1 MQKAPIGVVDAVT
14 VNGAT
19 VSVAGWAFDP
29 NTVSPIGVRV
39 YLDGTAVANG
49 TANVS
54 RPDVAAAYGNGALH
68 GYNVAF
74 AATAGPHKVCVRG
87 LDSSTAAETELDC
100 RAFTG
105 AAPAPVNA
113 APTGVIDA
121 ISVSGTTATVSGW
134 AFDPDT
140 TAPIGVHFYI
150 DGGWAGATTAD
161 ISRPDVG
168 RSTARAT
175 CTATPSPSRRRR
187 ASTPVRV
194 RHRRERR
201 PQPGVRVPGLHR
213 RVIPVGY
220 EVGASTT
227 GAASSQPLRPVADRL
242 DARGDQRVVAQD
254 RVRRTRRGSDE
265 RIARRG
271 RDRRRVQPGGAH
283 AAAANPCHDVRPD
296 EVAVVDAR
304 RRAATTS
311 RCTRSARSAVHV
323 G

>member
-1 MQKAPIGVVDAVT
+1 MTVNGSEVTLAGWAFDPDTSAPIGVHFTSTAAGAARSTRPCRGPTSAPIYRNGDNHGFSITLTVAPGNHSVCAYGIDTTGGPNPGIACRSFTTAVPVQKAPIGVVDAVT

-100 RAFTG
+100 RSFTG

-168 RSTARAT
+168 AVYGKGDLHGYSVALPSTAGVHTLCAYGID
-175 CTATPSPSRRRR
+175 
-187 ASTPVRV
+187 ASGGPNPAFACRGFT
-194 RHRRERR
+194 
-201 PQPGVRVPGLHR
+201 
-213 RVIPVGY
+213 VG
-220 EVGASTT
+220 
-227 GAASSQPLRPVADRL
+227 
-242 DARGDQRVVAQD
+242 
-254 RVRRTRRGSDE
+254 
-265 RIARRG
+265 
-271 RDRRRVQPGGAH
+271 
-283 AAAANPCHDVRPD
+283 
-296 EVAVVDAR
+296 
-304 RRAATTS
+304 
-311 RCTRSARSAVHV
+311 
-323 G
+323 